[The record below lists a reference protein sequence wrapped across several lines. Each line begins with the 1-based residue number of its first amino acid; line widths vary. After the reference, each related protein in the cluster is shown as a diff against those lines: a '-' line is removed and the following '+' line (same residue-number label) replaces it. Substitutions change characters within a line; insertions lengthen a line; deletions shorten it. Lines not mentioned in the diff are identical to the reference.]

1 MISDKSELVKL
12 VLTAI
17 LISLVVFLPVSM
29 IIRRSGR
36 MWIKNGIEGDNQRLD
51 LPELWEALFMFMALG
66 CFFTMCYMIVMKTLY
81 GVHYEIFEYAMVFSG
96 TLGSNTASAFIIWVK
111 QKYAK

>member
-1 MISDKSELVKL
+1 MISDKSELIKL
-12 VLTAI
+12 ILTAL
-17 LISLVVFLPVSM
+17 LISLVIFLPVSLV
-29 IIRRSGR
+29 IRRSGR
-36 MWIKNGIEGDNQRLD
+36 IWIKGGIEGDNQRLD

-66 CFFTMCYMIVMKTLY
+66 CFFIMCYMIVMKTLY
-81 GVHYEIFEYAMVFSG
+81 GVNYQVFEYAMVFSG